1 MALRNGQD
9 MDQITTANQGRRPPG
24 QVETAPGAED
34 LARIEVRTGLSI
46 VIPTYR
52 EVENIPLIL
61 DRIDRLRRAQA
72 LDLEVLFM
80 DDDSRDGSVEA
91 VRDAG
96 HDWARI
102 HVRTADRGLSQAVID
117 GFRRARHPVLVCMDC
132 DLSHPVEAIPQ
143 MVLALATG
151 QQFVLGS
158 RYVPGGSTDDDWGM
172 LRYLNSRVAT
182 LLARPLTRVK
192 DPMSGFFALR
202 RADFDAAE
210 ALNPVGYKI
219 ALELIVKCHFDN
231 VAEVPIHFADRA
243 HGESKLSLREQLK
256 YIKHVRRLY
265 LHKFANAMYLA
276 QFLVVGASGVV
287 VNLAVLT
294 LLHALGLP
302 DALSLAGGI
311 ALSVVSN
318 FALNRRFTF
327 SYARDRN
334 IWKQFAGF
342 VSVSSLGAAVN
353 YAVALA
359 VHRGAAGDMAWGLQ
373 LAALAGIAS
382 GMIFNYLGNRYV
394 IFRKTHI
401 R

>member
-1 MALRNGQD
+1 MVNMGIKPDPA
-9 MDQITTANQGRRPPG
+9 A
-24 QVETAPGAED
+24 APVGD
-34 LARIEVRTGLSI
+34 LARVEVLTGLSI

-52 EVENIPLIL
+52 EAENIPHMLERL
-61 DRIDRLRRAQA
+61 DRLRRDYN
-72 LDLEVLFM
+72 LTLEVLFM
-80 DDDSRDGSVEA
+80 DDNSRDGSVEA
-91 VRDAG
+91 VAAAG

-102 HVRTADRGLSQAVID
+102 VVRTENRGLSQAVLD
-117 GFRRARHPVLVCMDC
+117 GFERARYPVLVCMDC

-158 RYVPGGSTDDDWGM
+158 RYVSGGSTDDDWGIF
-172 LRYLNSRVAT
+172 RYLNSYAAT
-182 LLARPLTRVK
+182 LLARPLTRVS

-202 RADFDAAE
+202 RADFDQAD
-210 ALNPVGYKI
+210 ALSPVGYKI

-231 VAEVPIHFADRA
+231 VAEVPIHFTDRV

-265 LHKFANAMYLA
+265 IHKFANAMYFL

-287 VNLAVLT
+287 VNLAVLS
-294 LLHALGLP
+294 LLLLMGLP
-302 DALSLAGGI
+302 DAACLAGGI
-311 ALSVVSN
+311 AVSVVTN
-318 FALNRRFTF
+318 FLLNRRFTF

-334 IWKQFAGF
+334 FWKQFVGF
-342 VSVSSLGAAVN
+342 VSVSSLGIVVN

-359 VHRGAAGDMAWGLQ
+359 VNKTTVAELPYGLH
-373 LAALAGIAS
+373 LAALAGIAC
-382 GMIFNYLGNRYV
+382 GMIFNYIGNRYV